1 MKALVCPVI
10 SGFEPYREAVAT
22 AITTLAGAEGGDPN
36 AGTGGTASAA
46 TAGIATAFDGIAESL
61 WMGEAP

>member
-1 MKALVCPVI
+1 MRVFVSPVI
-10 SGFEPYREAVAT
+10 SGFEPYRDEVAT

-36 AGTGGTASAA
+36 AGTGGTGAA
-46 TAGIATAFDGIAESL
+46 TAGIATAFDRIAESL